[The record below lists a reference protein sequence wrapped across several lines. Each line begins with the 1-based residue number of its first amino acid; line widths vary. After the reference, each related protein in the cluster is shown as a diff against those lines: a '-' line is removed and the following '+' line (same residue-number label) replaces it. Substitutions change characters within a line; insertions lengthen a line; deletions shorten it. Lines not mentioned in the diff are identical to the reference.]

1 MQITATVD
9 TSSPTCVSGQQFDVD
24 DAILNALKGLEVT
37 LAVDSSVK
45 LDDYASDLAFNQS
58 NVTVTVSFL
67 CLHYEGTH

>member
-1 MQITATVD
+1 MD

-45 LDDYASDLAFNQS
+45 LDDYATDLAFNQS

-67 CLHYEGTH
+67 YLHYKGMH